1 MSSIEKINM
10 CLEELNVGMS
20 RYNQEILMSKDQ
32 AFVNIYRKK
41 IESIILKAKDIISNE
56 LLPIIKSTN
65 ELLEGNIFMF
75 HHTTNYT
82 NEFFEKQVNFVLL
95 SQEHSISL

>member
-41 IESIILKAKDIISNE
+41 IESISYCMDELSKIKEHIILESSIIE
-56 LLPIIKSTN
+56 EDK
-65 ELLEGNIFMF
+65 
-75 HHTTNYT
+75 
-82 NEFFEKQVNFVLL
+82 K
-95 SQEHSISL
+95 